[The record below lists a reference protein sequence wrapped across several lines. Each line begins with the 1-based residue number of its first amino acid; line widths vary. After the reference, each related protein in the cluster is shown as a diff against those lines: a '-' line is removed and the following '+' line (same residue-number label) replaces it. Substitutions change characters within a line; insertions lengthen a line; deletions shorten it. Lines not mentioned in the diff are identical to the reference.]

1 MTDNNNSY
9 NLDDRVDGQP
19 QQNYLFDYLYV
30 LFKRRKVILLSILIT
45 GVLTAGIV
53 LLMPNWYAAT
63 ASVLPPKRPGGLLS
77 MLEGGASS
85 LFKNLAG
92 LGVRLGGSSEAYSY
106 IAILQSRSAM
116 ERVVQKFDLVKVY
129 ESRKNSV
136 EEAIRT
142 LSENV
147 EFDIA
152 TEGNITVTVYDKS
165 PQRAADMANYFVELL
180 NEISRQ
186 LGSTEARNN
195 REFIEKR
202 YRQNIDDLRSAED
215 SLKVFQQKYGIY
227 ALPEQTESAIKA
239 AAELKSAQ
247 VQKQM
252 EFDIA
257 KRVFGAENPRAQA
270 LQLELAEM
278 NRKLSEI
285 KYGTE
290 DWFNK
295 SSLNFF
301 VPFKDVPELG
311 TEYIRRFRDFEIQN
325 RLMEFLLPLYEQ
337 AKIDENKDTPVVLM
351 LDKAVPPERKKRPHR
366 TLIVLIFVF
375 LAAMFSTAWAF
386 IREIYE
392 REKERNWKVG
402 AMAEELRHGS
412 IYRKLL
418 GATASEEKDRHGL

>member
-1 MTDNNNSY
+1 MSNTNSLD
-9 NLDDRVDGQP
+9 LDDRTDGQAR
-19 QQNYLFDYLYV
+19 QSYLFDYLYV
-30 LFKRRKVILLSILIT
+30 LFKRRKTILLSILLT
-45 GVLTAGIV
+45 GALTAGIV
-53 LLMPNWYAAT
+53 VLMPNWYAAT

-92 LGVRLGGSSEAYSY
+92 LGARLGGSSEAYSY
-106 IAILQSRSAM
+106 IAILESRSAM

-129 ESRKNSV
+129 DSRKNSV

-142 LSENV
+142 LRKNV

-152 TEGNITVTVYDKS
+152 TEGNITVTVYDKN
-165 PQRAADMANYFVELL
+165 PQRAADMANYFVDLL
-180 NEISRQ
+180 NEISGH
-186 LGSTEARNN
+186 LGTTEARNN

-202 YRQNIDDLRSAED
+202 YRQNVGDLRRAED

-247 VQKQM
+247 MQKQM

-257 KRVFGAENPRAQA
+257 KRVFGAENPRTQA

-278 NRKLSEI
+278 NKRLSEI
-285 KYGTE
+285 KYGSD

-295 SSLNFF
+295 SALNFF

-311 TEYIRRFRDFEIQN
+311 TEYVRRFRELEIQN

-337 AKIDENKDTPVVLM
+337 AKIDENKDTPVVLV
-351 LDKAVPPERKKRPHR
+351 LDKAVPPERKSRPHR

-375 LAAMFSTAWAF
+375 LAAMFSTTWAF
-386 IREIYE
+386 VREIYE

-402 AMAEELRHGS
+402 AMAEELRQGS
-412 IYRKLL
+412 FYRKLL
-418 GATASEEKDRHGL
+418 GTPASTDKDRRSL

>member
-1 MTDNNNSY
+1 MNNTS
-9 NLDDRVDGQP
+9 LDFDDRSDGQTK
-19 QQNYLFDYLYV
+19 QSYLFDYLYV
-30 LFKRRKVILLSILIT
+30 LFKRRKVILLSIVIT
-45 GVLTAGIV
+45 GVLTAVIV

-77 MLEGGASS
+77 MLDGGVSS
-85 LFKNLAG
+85 VFKNLTG

-129 ESRKNSV
+129 KSRRNSV

-142 LSENV
+142 LRKNV
-147 EFDIA
+147 EVDIA

-215 SLKVFQQKYGIY
+215 SLKAFQQKYGIY

-257 KRVFGAENPRAQA
+257 RRVFGAENPRTQA
-270 LQLELAEM
+270 LQLELSEI
-278 NRKLSEI
+278 NKRLREI
-285 KYGTE
+285 KYGSD

-295 SSLNFF
+295 TALNFF

-311 TEYIRRFRDFEIQN
+311 TEYLRRYREFEIQN

-337 AKIDENKDTPVVLM
+337 AKIDENKDTPVVLV
-351 LDKAVPPERKKRPHR
+351 LDKAIPPQRKSRPHR

-375 LAAMFSTAWAF
+375 LAAMFSTTWAF
-386 IREIYE
+386 IHEIYE
-392 REKERNWKVG
+392 REKKHNWKVS
-402 AMAEELRHGS
+402 AMAEELKHGS

-418 GATASEEKDRHGL
+418 GTTASEEKGRRGL

>member
-1 MTDNNNSY
+1 MADNNNSHP
-9 NLDDRVDGQP
+9 LDDRMDGQP
-19 QQNYLFDYLYV
+19 KQSYLFDHLYV
-30 LFKRRKVILLSILIT
+30 LFKRRKVIVLSILLT
-45 GVLTAGIV
+45 GVLTTGIV

-77 MLEGGASS
+77 MLEGSAST

-92 LGVRLGGSSEAYSY
+92 LGVRLGGSSDAYSY
-106 IAILQSRSAM
+106 IAILESRSAM
-116 ERVVQKFDLVKVY
+116 ERVVQKFDLVRVY
-129 ESRKNSV
+129 KSRKNSV

-142 LSENV
+142 LRENV
-147 EFDIA
+147 EFNIA
-152 TEGNITVTVYDKS
+152 TEGNITITVYDKS
-165 PQRAADMANYFVELL
+165 PQRAADMANYFVKLL
-180 NEISRQ
+180 NEISRE
-186 LGSTEARNN
+186 LGTTEARNN

-202 YRQNIDDLRSAED
+202 YRQNVEDLRRAED
-215 SLKVFQQKYGIY
+215 SLKAFQQKYGIY
-227 ALPEQTESAIKA
+227 ALPQQTESAIKA

-257 KRVFGAENPRAQA
+257 RRMFGAENPRTQA
-270 LQLELAEM
+270 LQLELMEL
-278 NRKLSEI
+278 NRRLSEI
-285 KYGTE
+285 KYGTD
-290 DWFNK
+290 DWFQQ

-311 TEYIRRFRDFEIQN
+311 TEYLRRFREFEIQN

-337 AKIDENKDTPVVLM
+337 AKIDENKDTPVVLV
-351 LDKAVPPERKKRPHR
+351 LDHAVPPERKSRPHR
-366 TLIVLIFVF
+366 TLIILIFVF
-375 LAAMFSTAWAF
+375 LAAMFSTTWAF

-412 IYRKLL
+412 LYRKLL
-418 GATASEEKDRHGL
+418 GATASEEKGQHGL